1 MSMRRFLT
9 IALFFLFASMP
20 AGIVLAAAG
29 GGTDTGVTLMN
40 PLGTKSISVLLTDIL
55 QFVVYIGAI
64 VVIFMLIYVG
74 YMFVVARG
82 VPGEITK
89 AKEALKWTVVGALI
103 LLGAQAIASGIQ
115 ATVAA
120 LTV

>member
-1 MSMRRFLT
+1 
-9 IALFFLFASMP
+9 MP